1 MKNVMDIETSNTSF
15 LAVKDN
21 RYDLLVKC
29 IESIEDYA
37 IFILDSEGLIQTWNH
52 GARKIKGYFADEVIG
67 KHVSMFYTDDE
78 SSRLHPQRA
87 LIIAADKGRFEEE
100 GWRVR
105 KSGEKFWA
113 NVVLTPLKDDDGNI
127 IAFSKVTRDLSD
139 KKRISE
145 LEESIRMRD
154 EFISVASHE
163 LRTPV
168 TKILLN
174 LQFVKR
180 TTDAMSDKLFK
191 ALDVCETSTKEL
203 ISIMDNLVD
212 VSRLRLGQLEIRRT
226 KTNITGIVL
235 NVLTK
240 FKDQIRLSGNHVSF
254 VHDGDIIGY
263 WDQTRLDQLFTNLL
277 SNAVKYAEGK
287 PIKLELKV
295 NEESVTFT
303 ISDEGPGIPYNKQPT
318 IFERFE
324 RAADSRKISG
334 LGLGLY
340 VSRQIVEAH
349 KGQITLESRPGK
361 GAKFTVILP
370 VKQEKK

>member
-1 MKNVMDIETSNTSF
+1 MKNVMDVGTANTTF

-37 IFILDSEGLIQTWNH
+37 IFILDTEGIIQTWNH

-67 KHVSMFYTDDE
+67 KHFSMFYTDEE

-87 LIIAADKGRFEEE
+87 LIIASEKGRFEEE

-105 KSGEKFWA
+105 KNGEKFYV
-113 NVVLTPLKDDDGNI
+113 NVVLTALKNEDGDV

-139 KKRISE
+139 KQRISE

-154 EFISVASHE
+154 EFITVASHE

-180 TTDAMSDKLFK
+180 TTDAMSEKLLK

-226 KTNITGIVL
+226 KTNITTIVL

-277 SNAVKYAEGK
+277 SNGIKYAEGK
-287 PIKLELKV
+287 PIKLELKCDGT
-295 NEESVTFT
+295 SVLFS
-303 ISDEGPGIPYNKQPT
+303 IQDEGPGIPYNKQPT

-324 RAADSRKISG
+324 RAADTRKISG

-349 KGQITLESRPGK
+349 KGQISLESQPGK
-361 GAKFTVILP
+361 GARFTVVIP
-370 VKQEKK
+370 VKQEKR